1 VHEKKAIGADG
12 KDDRMTTP
20 GRRRQP
26 ASGQRRGGSASRQA
40 PSQAGRPSGTGGG
53 APRRGKARDG
63 RPLPAGD
70 SLYTPDARG
79 TRSSVER
86 SSAKPL
92 VLLHQLPAWLLP
104 LVMLALLV
112 AGLALPG
119 WTGATALVLV
129 AVLLGWLG
137 YMSWPALAT
146 RGRLLRVAAVACVL
160 AVAVIQAVR

>member
-26 ASGQRRGGSASRQA
+26 ASGQRRGGASRQA
-40 PSQAGRPSGTGGG
+40 PSRAGRPSGTGGG
-53 APRRGKARDG
+53 TPRGGKARGG
-63 RPLPAGD
+63 RPLPAGG
-70 SLYTPDARG
+70 SLYTPDASG

-92 VLLHQLPAWLLP
+92 VLLHQLPAWLPP
-104 LVMLALLV
+104 LVMLALLI

-119 WTGATALVLV
+119 WIGATALVLV

-160 AVAVIQAVR
+160 ALAVIQAVR